1 MAIKKLTIVVQHGE
15 TKCDRCESLFVK
27 IIENKRKVA

>member
-1 MAIKKLTIVVQHGE
+1 MAIKKFTIEVQHGE
-15 TKCDRCESLFVK
+15 TKCDRCESLFVR